1 MRRPCTTPTT
11 MVFPP
16 RANSW
21 RTLSRLDTTPGFH
34 HLAIMQAV
42 ESSLAELESKIQGME
57 TTVRTHWTQPY
68 RRSTRSKRH
77 RQQTGS
83 ARQTTPGTWLGDV
96 PRPGETWISG
106 DAGESWAWLTGGL
119 SRKDDLTARWG
130 RLSCAIMH
138 RETNNPWWAKR
149 RKGRNWK
156 KNPLPED
163 QWEARMECCHERV
176 RRLEDT
182 VRYHAGEHL
191 S

>member
-1 MRRPCTTPTT
+1 

-21 RTLSRLDTTPGFH
+21 RPLSRPDTTPGFH

-42 ESSLAELESKIQGME
+42 EASLAELESKIQGME

-68 RRSTRSKRH
+68 RRSTRSTRH
-77 RQQTGS
+77 RQQPS
-83 ARQTTPGTWLGDV
+83 PVRQTTPGTWLGDV
-96 PRPGETWISG
+96 PRPGETWTSG

-138 RETNNPWWAKR
+138 RETDNPWWAKR
-149 RKGRNWK
+149 RKGRYGK

-163 QWEARMECCHERV
+163 QWEARMECCYERV
-176 RRLEDT
+176 NRLEDT
-182 VRYHAGEHL
+182 VRYHVGEHL